1 MTHRIIFY
9 PVGNGDTSQIV
20 LENGKRILMDF
31 RHQKKTEDGSGPEVN
46 LKARLNQELKDAKR
60 DSFDVVAFTHGDA
73 DHIENSTE
81 FFELWHAAKYQGEG
95 RIKIDTLWV
104 PAAMVLETA
113 TNDQQSSE
121 FIIWRQEARHRLKEG
136 KGIRVFSKPEKL
148 KTWLEENGVTLESRR
163 HLITDAGQLVPEF
176 DINTDGV
183 EFFCHSPF
191 IKHVDDG
198 DDLRNAASLIFNI
211 RFRKNGADY
220 DYLAVGD
227 SEWSVLEDI
236 VTTTKNHGNMHRLGW
251 DLYNIP
257 HHCSYLALSDDKGE
271 FETVPK
277 PLVAEILQAGKEGAY
292 IVSSSFPILDTKEG
306 REQTQPPH
314 IQAKKCYETYRKKTG
329 GAKFLVTMEEPN
341 GNKPEPLE
349 FKVDTLGLSLVRAA
363 TSAAA
368 IITSKP
374 APRAPAMSCPSIWV
388 ARTLARLG
396 SRVRRDRLTWRP
408 AIRT

>member
-1 MTHRIIFY
+1 MAHRIIFY
-9 PVGNGDTSQIV
+9 PVSNGDTSQII
-20 LENGKRILMDF
+20 LENGKRILMDY
-31 RHQKKTEDGSGPEVN
+31 RHQKKTEDGEGPGIN
-46 LKARLNQELKDAKR
+46 LKARLKQELKDAGR
-60 DSFDVVAFTHGDA
+60 QSFDVVAFTHADK

-81 FFELWHAAKYQGEG
+81 FFELRHAAKYQGDG

-104 PAAMVLETA
+104 PAAMVLETG

-148 KTWLEENGVTLESRR
+148 KDWLEGNGLTLESRR

-176 DINTDGV
+176 NIESDGV

-198 DDLRNAASLIFNI
+198 DDLRNAASLIFNV
-211 RFRKNGADY
+211 RFRKNGANY

-236 VTTTKNHGNMHRLGW
+236 VTTTKAHGNMDRLAW

-257 HHCSYLALSDDKGE
+257 HHCSYLALSDEKGE
-271 FETVPK
+271 FETTPK
-277 PLVAEILQAGKEGAY
+277 PLVKEILMSGKEGAY
-292 IVSSSFPILDTKEG
+292 IVSSSCPIMDSKEG

-329 GAKFLVTMEEPN
+329 GATFLVTMEEPN
-341 GNKPEPLE
+341 GTKPEPLE
-349 FKVDTLGLSLVRAA
+349 FKVDNLGLSLARAA
-363 TSAAA
+363 SSAAA
-368 IITSKP
+368 ILTSKP
-374 APRAPAMSCPSIWV
+374 APRA
-388 ARTLARLG
+388 G
-396 SRVRRDRLTWRP
+396 
-408 AIRT
+408 

>member
-46 LKARLNQELKDAKR
+46 LKACLKQELKDAKR
-60 DSFDVVAFTHGDA
+60 ESFDVVAFTHGDA

-81 FFELWHAAKYQGEG
+81 FFELRHATKYQGEG

-121 FIIWRQEARHRLKEG
+121 FVIWRQEARHRLKEG
-136 KGIRVFSKPEKL
+136 KGIRIFSKPEKL
-148 KTWLEENGVTLESRR
+148 KTWFEENGLTLESRR

-211 RFRKNGADY
+211 RFRKDGADY

-236 VTTTKNHGNMHRLGW
+236 VTTTKNHGNMNRLGW

-374 APRAPAMSCPSIWV
+374 APRA
-388 ARTLARLG
+388 G
-396 SRVRRDRLTWRP
+396 
-408 AIRT
+408 